1 VYSIVTTKLQIR
13 YTAFNFKSHW
23 NSIMGLFGNKKPDFL
38 DKLGLSDR
46 QFEIIKNITSYVASF
61 LVLKHLI
68 IALFGNIMMIF
79 ASPLAGILGIITTTV
94 FITLTLVSL
103 VYGFATTIKNHNRPN
118 WLFYSDLI
126 SILYFTIWI

>member
-1 VYSIVTTKLQIR
+1 
-13 YTAFNFKSHW
+13 
-23 NSIMGLFGNKKPDFL
+23 MGFFGNKRPDFFE
-38 DKLGLSDR
+38 KIGLSDR
-46 QFEIIKNITSYVASF
+46 QFEIVKNIASYVASF

-68 IALFGNIMMIF
+68 IALFGNIMIIF
-79 ASPLAGILGIITTTV
+79 TSPFAGILGIITTSV